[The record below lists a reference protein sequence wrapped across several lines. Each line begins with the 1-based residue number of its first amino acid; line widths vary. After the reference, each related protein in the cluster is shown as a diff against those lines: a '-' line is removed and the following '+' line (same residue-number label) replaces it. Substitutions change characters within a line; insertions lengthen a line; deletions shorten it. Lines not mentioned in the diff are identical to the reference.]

1 MQSGVAKEFLG
12 SISFVNDPPLSLYRS
27 RYRARSPRRSLQI
40 WANLS
45 DVVVEWRKWQQVM
58 QRARKFREKLISQ
71 ESGGGGKSKRTNPA
85 SVAAASTA
93 FICIPINR
101 RIEGEEQGGDT
112 MLSPHN
118 HESNRGSWSRTQR
131 RYMLIMKSV
140 GG

>member
-1 MQSGVAKEFLG
+1 MATSNATSEKIPGETHLV
-12 SISFVNDPPLSLYRS
+12 R
-27 RYRARSPRRSLQI
+27 I
-40 WANLS
+40 W
-45 DVVVEWRKWQQVM
+45 
-58 QRARKFREKLISQ
+58 
-71 ESGGGGKSKRTNPA
+71 GGGKSKRTNPA
-85 SVAAASTA
+85 AVAAASTA

-118 HESNRGSWSRTQR
+118 HESNRGSWRRTH